1 MYKTIVFEKED
12 KVATITLNR
21 PDKLNAID
29 MELHDEL
36 LEALDEVSVD
46 EEIFAL
52 IIAAAGRAFC
62 TGHDAATVHEGSE
75 EFRKHKIIRK
85 MVDFEKPIIAVVN
98 GYALA
103 EGFQIAL
110 ASDIIIAS
118 ESAQFGAIGA
128 VLGSICNYAVFAL
141 PRVVGRN
148 RAADM
153 LFTGRHVGGKEAYEL
168 GLVNRLVPPKQL
180 MKAAREMT
188 DTIMKNAPL
197 SVKYSRQALRKGEY
211 NAEAEE
217 WVYGVVQLLARTE
230 DQKEAFSAILEK
242 RSPFFKGR

>member
-21 PDKLNAID
+21 PDKLNAINI
-29 MELHDEL
+29 ELHNEL
-36 LEALDEVSVD
+36 LVALDEAAND
-46 EEIFAL
+46 AEIFAL

-62 TGHDAATVHEGSE
+62 TGHDVATVHEGSE
-75 EFRKHKIIRK
+75 ELRRHRIVRK

-118 ESAQFGAIGA
+118 ERAQFGAIGA

-141 PRVVGRN
+141 PRVIGRN
-148 RAADM
+148 KAADM

-168 GLVNRLVPPKQL
+168 GLVNRLVPPEQL
-180 MKAAREMT
+180 MKAAHEMT
-188 DTIMKNAPL
+188 DAIIKNAPL

-211 NAEAEE
+211 DAEAED
-217 WVYGVVQLLARTE
+217 WVYKVVQSLARTE

-242 RSPFFKGR
+242 RSPIFKGK